1 MAAGRQPLSLL
12 NPKFP
17 RSQIKTRMKSKLLA
31 LFGLAAAFCSA
42 QAGVVLSDN
51 FTYSDGALVRSGSPW
66 SLHSGTAGTM
76 LVSNNVL
83 VVSGSRSE
91 DLNAPLAGAPY
102 LESDPSA
109 KLYSSF
115 KMAISNNLPSL
126 SGTYIAHFRGTNTG
140 AATDFGARI
149 FLLTT
154 NTINPANGVAAGKYR
169 VHVSNGSLALTDNA
183 AGQFDQDLSTNV
195 VYTIVTRFIPSTGVA
210 TIWVNP
216 NSETDP
222 SATATDVGSAA
233 RPNPFSVFTYAFRQ
247 ASGSGTAYVDDLK
260 IGTTFGDVAGVNT
273 SPTISSI
280 VDQAVPANGATGVIG
295 FTVNDGETAAG
306 SLTVTATSANTTL
319 VPNGSPSIVL
329 GGSGASRTI
338 TVTPVV
344 GQQGSTLITVTVS
357 DGVNSSYTTFTLSV
371 GAPSISAV
379 ADQFTLTGTPTT
391 AIPFTVGDAETPNA
405 LTVVGSSSN
414 PTLVQAGKI
423 VISGSGASRSVVITP
438 EAGESGVADITLTV
452 NDGTLTAST
461 RFTLAVHPALGVQFS
476 DTFPYPDG
484 LITVGSSSVWLS
496 HSGGAANDALIVD
509 FKLVLNYTNAMDV
522 NAYFRSDFL
531 AATPASGTVLYSKF
545 NVKFLSLPGT
555 NGGSYFAHFK
565 DTGISNFRGRVYAL
579 TDGAAAGKFR
589 LGVANQSG
597 SVSSVYPQ
605 DLDLNTTYTVVT
617 RIVVANGKSTLWINP
632 RTESS
637 DSVTATDQTGGT
649 DLYTYC
655 FRQDSGIGVLT
666 VDDLVIGTTFTEAV
680 PYVAPPS
687 PIPLMIEL
695 MGDQIMLTW
704 TDASFKLQS
713 SSSIN
718 GPYTDVPGGTS
729 GYMVPATGATY
740 YRLKY

>member
-1 MAAGRQPLSLL
+1 MEAGRQPLSLL

-66 SLHSGTAGTM
+66 SAHSGTAGSM
-76 LVSNNVL
+76 LVSNNML
-83 VVSGSRSE
+83 VVSGSRTE
-91 DLNAPLAGAPY
+91 DDNAPLAGAPY

-169 VHVSNGSLALTDNA
+169 VHVSNGSSALTDNA

-423 VISGSGASRSVVITP
+423 VVSGSGASRSVVITP
-438 EAGESGVADITLTV
+438 EAGQSGVADITLTV
-452 NDGTLTAST
+452 NDGTLTSST
-461 RFTLAVHPALGVQFS
+461 KFTLAVHPDLGIQFA

-484 LITVGSSSVWLS
+484 LITSGSGFLWLPHSSADS
-496 HSGGAANDALIVD
+496 NDTYVAD
-509 FKLVLNYTNAMDV
+509 SKLVLAYTNAMDV
-522 NAYFRSDFL
+522 SAYYSNFS
-531 AATPASGTVLYSKF
+531 AVTPASGTVLYAKF
-545 NVKFLSLPGT
+545 NVNFSALPRFS
-555 NGGSYFAHFK
+555 GGAYFAHFR
-565 DTGISNFRGRVYAL
+565 DTGTSNFRGRVYAF
-579 TDGAAAGKFR
+579 TNGAPAGKFR
-589 LGVANQSG
+589 LGVANQTA
-597 SVSSVYPQ
+597 SVSSVYPK
-605 DLDLNTTYTVVT
+605 DLELNHTYTVVT
-617 RIVVANGKSTLWINP
+617 RIVVANGKSTLWIDP
-632 RTESS
+632 RTEGS
-637 DSVTATDQTGGT
+637 DSVTATDVTSGT
-649 DLYTYC
+649 DLYTYS
-655 FRQDSGIGVLT
+655 FRQDSGVGILT

-687 PIPLMIEL
+687 PIPLQIEL
-695 MGDQIMLTW
+695 MGGQIMLTW

>member
-1 MAAGRQPLSLL
+1 
-12 NPKFP
+12 
-17 RSQIKTRMKSKLLA
+17 MKKLLTTLIA
-31 LFGLAAAFCSA
+31 IFCIVRA
-42 QAGVVLSDN
+42 QGSTVLTEHFD
-51 FTYSDGALVRSGSPW
+51 YPDGGIVSNSTSIW
-66 SLHSGTAGTM
+66 MNNSGTAGSMIVTNGK
-76 LVSNNVL
+76 LVL
-83 VVSGSRSE
+83 AASRGE
-91 DLNAPLAGAPY
+91 DIARRLSGAPY
-102 LESDPSA
+102 VTNGPVLA
-109 KLYSSF
+109 LYASYVL
-115 KMAISNNLPSL
+115 KCANVPTTVQ
-126 SGTYIAHFRGTNTG
+126 GTYFAHFSGANT
-140 AATDFGARI
+140 FGAMSGHRARVFASLTNNAGLGAEPGRFFI
-149 FLLTT
+149 GVVNTAGNPLNGTWGTTLTT
-154 NTINPANGVAAGKYR
+154 NREYKVVTRYILATGESTLWIDPSKESDVGAVAADPLPWEFSGIPTNGILN
-169 VHVSNGSLALTDNA
+169 VSYYS
-183 AGQFDQDLSTNV
+183 
-195 VYTIVTRFIPSTGVA
+195 
-210 TIWVNP
+210 
-216 NSETDP
+216 
-222 SATATDVGSAA
+222 
-233 RPNPFSVFTYAFRQ
+233 FRQ
-247 ASGSGTAYVDDLK
+247 AGGYGTILID
-260 IGTTFGDVAGVNT
+260 DVAVGT
-273 SPTISSI
+273 SFSDVVGPNAPSTISAIGS
-280 VDQAVPANGATGVIG
+280 QAIPANSTTGPLP
-295 FTVNDGETAAG
+295 FTVFDDITPSTDLLITTSSTNTA
-306 SLTVTATSANTTL
+306 L
-319 VPNGSPSIVL
+319 VPNGTPNIL
-329 GGSGASRTI
+329 IGGSGTNRTI
-338 TVTPVV
+338 TITPVA
-344 GQQGSTLITVTVS
+344 GQQGSTTITLTVS
-357 DGVNSSYTTFTLSV
+357 DGVNSSFINFLLTV
-371 GAPSISAV
+371 GAPTISSIP
-379 ADQFTLTGTPTT
+379 DQFVITGSSLG

-687 PIPLMIEL
+687 PIPLQIEL
-695 MGDQIMLTW
+695 MGGQIMLTW